1 MITDTH
7 LIYCCKQL
15 VHLSLVY
22 SSTKLKAPV
31 HVASNS
37 FTRQLVYSSTKL
49 KLLSKDKVEL
59 AATLCTK
66 YLVETISPVDTHHTH
81 HWEEDTNTK
90 TSRTL
95 HVKWI
100 ELACLCPCVTS
111 LYESKTINGCI
122 TQEEWITKLQ

>member
-15 VHLSLVY
+15 VNLSTCLLVY

-37 FTRQLVYSSTKL
+37 FTRQLVYSSTEL
-49 KLLSKDKVEL
+49 KFLSKNKVEL
-59 AATLCTK
+59 ATTLCTK

-81 HWEEDTNTK
+81 HW
-90 TSRTL
+90 
-95 HVKWI
+95 
-100 ELACLCPCVTS
+100 
-111 LYESKTINGCI
+111 
-122 TQEEWITKLQ
+122 